1 MEYFYK
7 QLVNLNY
14 DVIYLENKDMKQ
26 LDDIIND
33 LKPNIIK
40 LYNPIEKDI
49 IKKINYY
56 KKYHTI

>member
-1 MEYFYK
+1 MNLFDFPIIFGELRISALNQINK
-7 QLVNLNY
+7 VN
-14 DVIYLENKDMKQ
+14 
-26 LDDIIND
+26 DIIND

-49 IKKINYY
+49 IQKINYY